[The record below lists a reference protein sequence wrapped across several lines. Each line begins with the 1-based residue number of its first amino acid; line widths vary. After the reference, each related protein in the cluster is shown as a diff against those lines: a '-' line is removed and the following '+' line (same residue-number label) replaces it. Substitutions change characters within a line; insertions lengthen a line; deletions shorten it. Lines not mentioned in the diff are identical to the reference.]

1 MITVIEKYRVVN
13 GDKVLE
19 KSIEVGKQEKADKK
33 ELQALFN
40 NIQELMEENALNPDN
55 KKYDKHIKGMVVE
68 GIYFGEYTLTVKQLL
83 TIWSNNI
90 WRDGNKFY
98 YRLGGSPLSGMSFWD
113 CYDIKEKKFGTDEG
127 RGFMDK
133 VRQIMPYTQF
143 KLRGQY
149 V

>member
-40 NIQELMEENALNPDN
+40 NIQELMKENALNPDN
-55 KKYDKHIKGMVVE
+55 KKYDKHIKGMAVE

-90 WRDGNKFY
+90 WRDENKFY
-98 YRLGGSPLSGMSFWD
+98 YGLGGSPLSGMSFWEY
-113 CYDIKEKKFGTDEG
+113 YDIKEKKFGTDEG

-133 VRQIMPYTQF
+133 VKQIMPYTQF